1 MTKEEIK
8 NKLSTL
14 SDDNYQEKLNLRGKL
29 INLLKEEIATTTDKE
44 TQESLKEELSSQI
57 NLHKEQIKNNRAKF
71 TKIPSNVGQKVKEIA
86 SAIKSFKDN
95 PNLLKILKDSLKN
108 TALSGA
114 VVSAITLILAATSGT
129 ISLAVLS
136 SLVPT
141 ISYIGLSNII
151 RNFYKDKL
159 AKDNPSFELNKEN
172 LTALKNYLVDDE
184 HLRDLI
190 NQKNTPLDN
199 EQAILLNEELIKE
212 YQTIKEKFPNQDLSH
227 IISQPLIKTM
237 EDLKNCYEQKKY
249 DYVKDKNNMT
259 PQDFAVLEKKAL
271 QLDIDLF
278 KEENYL
284 KEAGE
289 NAFKNIKISTVTMYL
304 ARLLLQGIF
313 PSLSFKNIN
322 DLVTPFFL
330 VVINNVVNMA
340 NYKDKI
346 KLRPSKYHNSP
357 IKFNDPSFLRTLK
370 NENSIQYG

>member
-1 MTKEEIK
+1 
-8 NKLSTL
+8 
-14 SDDNYQEKLNLRGKL
+14 
-29 INLLKEEIATTTDKE
+29 
-44 TQESLKEELSSQI
+44 
-57 NLHKEQIKNNRAKF
+57 
-71 TKIPSNVGQKVKEIA
+71 
-86 SAIKSFKDN
+86 
-95 PNLLKILKDSLKN
+95 
-108 TALSGA
+108 
-114 VVSAITLILAATSGT
+114 
-129 ISLAVLS
+129 
-136 SLVPT
+136 
-141 ISYIGLSNII
+141 
-151 RNFYKDKL
+151 
-159 AKDNPSFELNKEN
+159 
-172 LTALKNYLVDDE
+172 
-184 HLRDLI
+184 
-190 NQKNTPLDN
+190 
-199 EQAILLNEELIKE
+199 
-212 YQTIKEKFPNQDLSH
+212 
-227 IISQPLIKTM
+227 
-237 EDLKNCYEQKKY
+237 
-249 DYVKDKNNMT
+249 MT

>member
-237 EDLKNCYEQKKY
+237 ELLW
-249 DYVKDKNNMT
+249 T
-259 PQDFAVLEKKAL
+259 EKIWLCK
-271 QLDIDLF
+271 
-278 KEENYL
+278 
-284 KEAGE
+284 G
-289 NAFKNIKISTVTMYL
+289 
-304 ARLLLQGIF
+304 
-313 PSLSFKNIN
+313 
-322 DLVTPFFL
+322 
-330 VVINNVVNMA
+330 
-340 NYKDKI
+340 
-346 KLRPSKYHNSP
+346 
-357 IKFNDPSFLRTLK
+357 
-370 NENSIQYG
+370 